1 MAQVTVTPQTFT
13 LVFFDAARI
22 ADLVGGVAVQV
33 GFGDDVAITVAVD
46 EGNPLGRAKLT
57 ATDPVTIE
65 VQGGAFEDPKRP
77 RQLSDASVQDVS
89 GRLLFR
95 AWDRL
100 GGGFADAPPD
110 DQLDLAQH
118 AAWDAFAVG
127 RCERAGLPVSKA
139 RRLYHFR
146 NRHGFTDVAD
156 AAFERLW
163 TATRLSWAD
172 VVAVCAETATA
183 RQPAA

>member
-1 MAQVTVTPQTFT
+1 MADVTVTPETFA
-13 LVFFDAARI
+13 LVHFEAPRI
-22 ADLVGGVAVQV
+22 ADLVNAVAQKV
-33 GFGDDVAITVAVD
+33 GFADDTVVMVQVD
-46 EGNPLGRAKLT
+46 EGNPLGRAKVTSL
-57 ATDPVTIE
+57 DPVTIE

-77 RQLSDASVQDVS
+77 RLLSDASVQDVI

-100 GGGFADAPPD
+100 HGGFADAPAD
-110 DQLDLAQH
+110 DKLDLAQH

-127 RCERAGLPVSKA
+127 RCQRVGLPVSKP

-163 TATRLSWAD
+163 SADALTWTDVLVLCAATAA
-172 VVAVCAETATA
+172 A